1 LAKKKA
7 LEDQYNKIDSSG
19 GTIKTDTYKKY
30 LAIFGV
36 ETSVILLQEFSSYS
50 TDQIWLFSVEAFAM
64 EVKKYNLKAKA
75 DRKEYEAEMNLQQ
88 VTNRFK

>member
-7 LEDQYNKIDSSG
+7 LEEQYSRIDNSSAP
-19 GTIKTDTYKKY
+19 IKTDTYKKY

-36 ETSVILLQEFSSYS
+36 ETSVILLQEFSSYT

-75 DRKEYEAEMNLQQ
+75 DRKELEAEMNFQEAA
-88 VTNRFK
+88 NRFK